1 MMTGPPLEKPDGYY
15 GHARLALTH
24 FVHEGPNRILDVGC
38 GEGRAGAALK
48 AAGRAAEVVGIE
60 KNASVAAVAG
70 ANVDRVIC
78 TDVESFELP
87 FGPAYFDYI
96 IFADVLEHLVDPWTV
111 VERLAG
117 LLRAGGYMIASIPN
131 VRHWRVVLALLLSG
145 EWQYS
150 PDGVLDDT
158 HLRFFTRKSM
168 RRLFPAPA
176 FVVERVVPSLAF
188 SSASRAGRVNRFT
201 FRLFEDFLTV
211 RYIMAIRKV

>member
-1 MMTGPPLEKPDGYY
+1 MTGPLVEKPDGYY

-24 FVHEGPNRILDVGC
+24 FIREGPNRILDVGC
-38 GEGRAGAALK
+38 GEGRTGAALK
-48 AAGRAAEVVGIE
+48 AAGRASEVVGIE

-96 IFADVLEHLVDPWTV
+96 ILADVLEHLVDPWTV
-111 VERLAG
+111 VEKLAG
-117 LLRAGGYMIASIPN
+117 LLHAGGYMIASIPN
-131 VRHWRVVLALLLSG
+131 VRHWRVVLALLVSG
-145 EWQYS
+145 DWRYD

-158 HLRFFTRKSM
+158 HLRFFTKKSM
-168 RRLFPAPA
+168 RKLFPAPA
-176 FVVERVVPSLAF
+176 LVVERVVPSFTF
-188 SSASRAGRVNRFT
+188 SPASRAWRANRLT